1 MNTNLGEKN
10 PYIWKFHLANGNL
23 NKQSKKHIEVAKISP
38 FSLETFEMMG
48 YTSK

>member
-1 MNTNLGEKN
+1 MSTNLDEKN
-10 PYIWKFHLANGNL
+10 PYVCKFHLGNGNL
-23 NKQSKKHIEVAKISP
+23 KKQSKKHIEVAKTSP